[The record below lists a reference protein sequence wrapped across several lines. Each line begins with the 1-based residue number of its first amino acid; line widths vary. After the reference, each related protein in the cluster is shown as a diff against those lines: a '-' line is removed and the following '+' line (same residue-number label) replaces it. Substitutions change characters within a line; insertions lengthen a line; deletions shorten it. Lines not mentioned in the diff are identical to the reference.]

1 MRITRDDVLTTA
13 AIIVITAGVIYPV
26 RSMNIDGRRAP

>member
-13 AIIVITAGVIYPV
+13 AIIVIAAGVIYPV
-26 RSMNIDGRRAP
+26 SFFEA